1 MSPRTQRGLSVFA
14 CQPCGRLG
22 AAMIMCPLYF
32 KIIIDSEEVVENRK
46 EGVPSPQMSSS
57 AFLGTQGQF
66 SIEDGPQFPTKL
78 HSS

>member
-1 MSPRTQRGLSVFA
+1 
-14 CQPCGRLG
+14 
-22 AAMIMCPLYF
+22 MIMCPLYF

-46 EGVPSPQMSSS
+46 EGVPSPQMSSAS
-57 AFLGTQGQF
+57 LGTQGQF